1 MKSFLRILTL
11 CLFSLVCESFAA
23 DKAWYFTASDINA
36 LHSKPADEQIV
47 YGSEPLQFGRLR
59 LPNSEGPHPV
69 AIVIHGGCW
78 TSKFATIQNTE
89 ALADALRDQG
99 MATWNIE
106 YRGTD
111 ASGGGWPGTFE
122 DVGSAADFLREIASK
137 YSLDLSRVVVVGH
150 SAGGHLALWLAA
162 RHKIQPE
169 SALFKENPL
178 VLRGVIALGGIPD
191 LKAFR
196 KLGNSDQGCGEDVVG
211 KLLGGAPDLVSEHF
225 MEASPK
231 ELLPLG
237 APQIL
242 IYGADDL
249 VVPAE
254 LGRAYMQVAQKK
266 GDSVELFVVK
276 GAAHHEY
283 AAPNSVAWPVVKTA
297 VISLQ
302 NGATVKNTGTFQCL
316 LER

>member
-1 MKSFLRILTL
+1 MKNFLRMLTL
-11 CLFSLVCESFAA
+11 FLFSLVSECFSGENT
-23 DKAWYFTASDINA
+23 WYFTPSDINS
-36 LHSKPADEQIV
+36 LHSKPANEQIA
-47 YGSEPLQFGRLR
+47 YGSEPLQYGKLR

-78 TSKFATIQNTE
+78 TSKFATLQNTE
-89 ALADALRDQG
+89 ALSDALRDQG

-106 YRGTD
+106 YRGID

-122 DVGSAADFLREIASK
+122 DVGSAADFLKEIAGK
-137 YSLDLSRVVVVGH
+137 YSLDLSRVVVIGH

-162 RHKIQPE
+162 RHKIPSD

-191 LKAFR
+191 LKTFR
-196 KLGNSDQGCGEDVVG
+196 KRGSSEQGCGEDVIG
-211 KLLGGAPDLVSEHF
+211 KLLGSSPDLVSEHF

-237 APQIL
+237 VPQIL

-249 VVPAE
+249 VVPAD

-266 GDSVELFVVK
+266 GDSIELFIVK

-283 AAPNSVAWPVVKTA
+283 VAPNSVTWPVVKTA
-297 VISLQ
+297 VISLL
-302 NGATVKNTGTFQCL
+302 NGVNIKNTGTFQCL
-316 LER
+316 LEK